1 MIVLNRRQLMASN
14 LALSGLVLSWALT
27 QTAAAEQSGLQD
39 RKVTLLLDQSV
50 LQGWPVTQRRRV
62 TVTEDHS
69 SDAQAIAAAT
79 PEGRA
84 IPIIVLVV
92 GVLSI
97 PVIWQTISELWTR
110 EQYGGVIIDLRG
122 GDPKIT
128 TSKAVPARMV
138 FVVAGNGTVSKYE
151 SQDFSEE
158 MLGKILPT
166 LK

>member
-1 MIVLNRRQLMASN
+1 MTRYFRTTVLERRRLLLCGA
-14 LALSGLVLSWALT
+14 LALASAHPASAQQDGA
-27 QTAAAEQSGLQD
+27 QD

-50 LQGWPVTQRRRV
+50 LQGWPASQRRRV

-69 SDAQAIAAAT
+69 PDAQAIAAAT

-84 IPIIVLVV
+84 IPIIVAVV
-92 GVLSI
+92 GVLSL
-97 PVIWQTISELWTR
+97 PVIWETISELWTR

-122 GDPKIT
+122 SDPKIT

-138 FVVAGNGTVSKYE
+138 FVVAANGTVSQYE
-151 SQDFSEE
+151 SQNFSEA
-158 MLGKILPT
+158 MLGKILPM